1 MCVGSTSSA
10 ETAAFGLPVR
20 KGSISTRVSPSLS
33 SKQAWPRKRMSI
45 RFSSG
50 SVVVEFSGQLP
61 ADRDSHQHP
70 DPRLLGEQ
78 RPDRTDAVG
87 GMGGV
92 PRLQQL
98 ALVPLA
104 DPAALVQRRGEY
116 RWSWGAMRP

>member
-50 SVVVEFSGQLP
+50 SVVVEFSCELP
-61 ADRDSHQHP
+61 ADRDAHQHP
-70 DPRLLGEQ
+70 DPGLLGDE
-78 RPDRTDAVG
+78 RAHRADAVVGIRG
-87 GMGGV
+87 G
-92 PRLQQL
+92 RLLQQL
-98 ALVPLA
+98 SLVGLA
-104 DPAALVQRRGEY
+104 EPAALVQRLGEY
-116 RWSWGAMRP
+116 PLELWS